1 MHRDT
6 KSIEAE
12 IAQAI
17 SNKEAYDF
25 VMHEVDKK
33 SYQYGK
39 YQALKHKYL
48 KVK

>member
-6 KSIEAE
+6 KSIEAQTAQE
-12 IAQAI
+12 IF
-17 SNKEAYDF
+17 EELDDF

-39 YQALKHKYL
+39 YQALKAKYL
-48 KVK
+48 KAKQ